1 MPVDETEAKM
11 TRTATRAPDDQLSP
25 AFIQAGTSPPA
36 PVAAAKFIAATLSE
50 AERLAQLRDVLGPV
64 NADVQPFCDAIRALV
79 AARWT
84 DTVVP
89 LIDATWPALHD
100 EPAGRKL
107 RFLACNLYATAP
119 YTVLFC
125 SPRRPLV
132 VDAPMRVGQWLRLSP
147 PTLARYGARAVSWLG
162 RTFPLADQRRI
173 VVTAMF
179 IATVDH
185 VFDHCMDGL
194 FPQER
199 AATMKGVLD
208 GTRTPDTPPLRLVRA
223 LVVAMQDGLDEGQR
237 AAFAPV
243 LARVH
248 EWLDSEVKGMTG
260 VPDPDGL
267 CWRLAGVLGTI
278 DGLVFPVLS
287 YAGEGAREWMYGVSL
302 FCQVMDDWIDAE
314 KDRRDVRATPVL
326 TGKWTIESV
335 RESFATTVRGIQDLA
350 KASGL
355 SSRHYLAFV
364 RDAYQLMAHE
374 VMEAMVKG
382 TAA

>member
-1 MPVDETEAKM
+1 M
-11 TRTATRAPDDQLSP
+11 TGTATRAPDDSPSP
-25 AFIQAGTSPPA
+25 AFIQAGTPPPSA
-36 PVAAAKFIAATLSE
+36 PRERFVPPTLSE
-50 AERLAQLRDVLGPV
+50 AERLAQLRAVLGPV
-64 NADVQPFCDAIRALV
+64 NPAVQPFCDAIRALV
-79 AARWT
+79 AARWA

-89 LIDATWPALHD
+89 MIDATWPALHD

-107 RFLACNLYATAP
+107 KFLACNLYATAP

-125 SPRRPLV
+125 SPRRPVV

-147 PTLARYGARAVSWLG
+147 PVLATFGARAVSWLG
-162 RTFPLADQRRI
+162 KTFPVADQRRI

-185 VFDHCMDGL
+185 VFDHCMGGL
-194 FPQER
+194 FPQDR
-199 AATMKGVLD
+199 AAKMKGVLD
-208 GTRTPDTPPLRLVRA
+208 GTGVADTPPLALVRA

-243 LARVH
+243 MARVH

-260 VPDPDGL
+260 VQDPDGL

-278 DGLVFPVLS
+278 DGLIFPVVGF
-287 YAGEGAREWMYGVSL
+287 AGEGAREWMYGVSL
-302 FCQVMDDWIDAE
+302 FCQIMDDWIDAE

-326 TGKWTIESV
+326 TGKWTID
-335 RESFATTVRGIQDLA
+335 TVRDQFDVTVHGIQDLA
-350 KASGL
+350 RASGL
-355 SSRHYLAFV
+355 TSRHYLAFV

>member
-1 MPVDETEAKM
+1 MSGTVPRD
-11 TRTATRAPDDQLSP
+11 RDPGLSP
-25 AFIQAGTSPPA
+25 AFIQAGGSLPPI
-36 PVAAAKFIAATLSE
+36 PTPRFVPPTLSE
-50 AERLAQLRDVLGPV
+50 EERLQQLRAVLGPK
-64 NADVQPFCDAIRALV
+64 NPAVQPFCDAIRALV
-79 AARWT
+79 AARWD

-89 LIDATWPALHD
+89 MIERTWPSLLD
-100 EPAGRKL
+100 EPAGKKL
-107 RFLACNLYATAP
+107 KFLTCNLYATAP

-132 VDAPMRVGQWLRLSP
+132 VDVPVRTGQLLRLKP
-147 PTLARYGARAVSWLG
+147 PTLASWGARAVSWLG
-162 RTFPLADQRRI
+162 KTFPVADQRRI

-194 FPQER
+194 FPTER
-199 AATMKGVLD
+199 ERRIKGVLD
-208 GTRTPDTPPLRLVRA
+208 GSFEADTPPLKLVRA
-223 LVVAMQDGLDEGQR
+223 LVVAMQDGLDDAER

-243 LARVH
+243 LDRVR
-248 EWLDSEVKGMTG
+248 EWVESEVKGMTG
-260 VPDPDGL
+260 VEDPDGL

-278 DGLVFPVLS
+278 DGLIFPVVS

-302 FCQVMDDWIDAE
+302 FCQIMDDWIDAE

-326 TGKWTIESV
+326 TGKWTID
-335 RESFATTVRGIQDLA
+335 TVRDQFEVTTKGIQDLA
-350 KASGL
+350 ASSGL
-355 SSRHYLAFV
+355 TSAHYLAFV